1 MEILV
6 NKKRRDTRVSGRLQ
20 ESRGR
25 ACVCMRRKE
34 RGREKGEKG

>member
-6 NKKRRDTRVSGRLQ
+6 KKRRDTRVSGRLQ

-34 RGREKGEKG
+34 RGRETGEKG